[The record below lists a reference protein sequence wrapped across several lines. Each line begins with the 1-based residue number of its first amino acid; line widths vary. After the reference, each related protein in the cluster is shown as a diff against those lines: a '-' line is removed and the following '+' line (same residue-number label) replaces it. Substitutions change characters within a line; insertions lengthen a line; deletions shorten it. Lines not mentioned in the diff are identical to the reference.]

1 MNTSKINLFNILLY
15 KGSLPLMIIACFC
28 LLASGIF
35 GHLSPKL
42 MLEMGR
48 SYGGDGFT
56 DSLNALFI
64 LFFSIYINQA
74 VYQITLNKYIQNLVV
89 ETRTQCYSKWILYH
103 DIQTQKN
110 ASSERYPQG
119 EVLAHIIN
127 DTESVRELMTSGTF
141 GIILNAFFVT
151 ASLVS
156 FVTIN
161 DKLGIFLGTFVM
173 VSSITLFW
181 GSKYIREVFHAV
193 RKARGIVQRELANLG
208 GGFKETYY
216 TKHGDYAQKRGQ
228 KVFDNFL
235 QKIFRSNFWDAGY
248 YSLAESLYP
257 LMLLFLVLIFPY
269 SAISDAAIVL
279 ATIDVIQKS
288 IAPIKDIASKIA
300 NVQRAITGIERINAF
315 FGDLSQGYS
324 SPLEAHG
331 KDINFEKLEVRIKY
345 FSYPSAKAEEK
356 RKRPFSLHDITFE
369 GKIGQLYGIV
379 GLSGHGK
386 STLLNILAGNIV
398 PDDFEITL
406 HTSNDKIFYG
416 HQHKMRENDYRQQ
429 VGLVSQDSHIFSE
442 SLQFNITL
450 GKRTRREFE
459 LFWEHIRQQI
469 PYLSYWDNH
478 LHEKILQKEFSAG
491 QRQLISAVRS
501 CFLRKKIILFDEI
514 SSGLDSELEMALRKS
529 IKVFQTLG
537 FVIIVA
543 HRVETIVKSDCILV
557 LEEGTITHTGT
568 HGELEKTSSTYKK
581 FIGELKNEESF

>member
-15 KGSLPLMIIACFC
+15 KGSLPLMVVVCFC
-28 LLASGIF
+28 LIASGIL
-35 GHLSPKL
+35 GHFSPKL
-42 MLEMGR
+42 ILEMGN

-56 DSLNALFI
+56 DSLNALLIFFFFI
-64 LFFSIYINQA
+64 YTNQ
-74 VYQITLNKYIQNLVV
+74 VIYQITLNKYIQNLVI
-89 ETRTQCYSKWILYH
+89 EARTQCYSKWLLYH

-110 ASSERYPQG
+110 AVSERYPQG
-119 EVLAHIIN
+119 EVLAHIVN

-151 ASLVS
+151 ASLMS

-161 DKLGIFLGTFVM
+161 DKLGLFLGTFVI

-193 RKARGIVQRELANLG
+193 RKARGIVQRELANLLG
-208 GGFKETYY
+208 GIQETYY
-216 TKHGDYAQKRGQ
+216 TKHGDYAQKRGR
-228 KVFDNFL
+228 KVFENFL
-235 QKIFRSNFWDAGY
+235 HKIFRSNFWDAGY

-257 LMLLFLVLIFPY
+257 MMLLFLALIIPY
-269 SAISDAAIVL
+269 SAITNAAVIL

-288 IAPIKDIASKIA
+288 IGPIKDIASKIA
-300 NVQRAITGIERINAF
+300 NVQRAITGIQRINEF
-315 FGDLSQGYS
+315 FDDLSQGRS
-324 SPLEAHG
+324 SPLEVQSQ
-331 KDINFEKLEVRIKY
+331 DITFEKLKVRIKY
-345 FSYPSAKAEEK
+345 FSYPSVKTEGK
-356 RKRPFSLHDITFE
+356 RKHPFSLQDITFE

-406 HTSNDKIFYG
+406 HTKNDRIFYG
-416 HQHKMRENDYRQQ
+416 HRHKMRENDYRQQ

-450 GKRTRREFE
+450 GKKTRKEFE
-459 LFWEHIRQQI
+459 LFWNHICQHI
-469 PYLSYWDNH
+469 PYLAYWNNR
-478 LHEKILQKEFSAG
+478 LHEKILQKELSAG

-514 SSGLDSELEMALRKS
+514 SSGLDSELEAALRKS
-529 IKVFQTLG
+529 IKIFQTLG
-537 FVIIVA
+537 FVIVVA
-543 HRVETIVKSDCILV
+543 HRVETIIKSDRILV
-557 LEEGTITHTGT
+557 LEEGRIAHTGT
-568 HGELEKTSSTYKK
+568 HEELEKSSLTYKK
-581 FIGELKNEESF
+581 FIEELKNEESF